1 MSASIAELRA
11 LLAQRFP
18 DSSAGVLPDHDLVC
32 SGIATLDA
40 LVGGGLRPGTVT
52 LLSGGMSSGK
62 TSLALAFASQLSRS
76 QKAVAWLHSGSF
88 SAPSAAHGGLDL
100 DFLLQVQVQS
110 MKQSQRCLD
119 ILLREAAF
127 PLVVTDWCWPS
138 DGGSAWQ
145 RIRTLLSGSRSA
157 LLVVS
162 PPLTE
167 AATLRFLAA
176 IHLHVVRPWPEDSR
190 LELIEVFLQKSRFGA
205 SGGRVQLSY
214 GNACGPFAL
223 CAEMPGLGQEWNLQG

>member
-1 MSASIAELRA
+1 MSARIAELRA

-18 DSSAGVLPDHDLVC
+18 ETCPGVLPEHDLVS
-32 SGIATLDA
+32 SGIEALDI
-40 LVGGGLRPGTVT
+40 LIGGGLRPGTVT
-52 LLSGGMSSGK
+52 VLSGGMSSGK
-62 TSLALAFASQLSRS
+62 TSLALA
-76 QKAVAWLHSGSF
+76 VAWLHSGAF

-100 DFLLQVQVQS
+100 DFLLQVQAQS

-138 DGGSAWQ
+138 DGGSSWQ

-157 LLVVS
+157 LLVLS
-162 PPLTE
+162 PPLPE
-167 AATLRFLAA
+167 SATLRFLAA
-176 IHLHVVRPWPEDSR
+176 MHLHVVRPWPEDPQ
-190 LELIEVFLQKSRFGA
+190 LESIEVFLQKSRFGPP
-205 SGGRVQLSY
+205 GGSVQLLY

-223 CAEMPGLGQEWNLQG
+223 CAEMPGLGQEWNLQD